1 MDVREILRQMRAGES
16 DRAVSRSLKVDRA
29 TVKRYRAWAKE
40 EGLLDG
46 ALPPI
51 EALEKLL
58 TESQGVKAP
67 PQNISSVEPYREL
80 VEELRSQGVNIKTV
94 WYRLKERGFEGSMH
108 CVYRFVWGQ
117 EGKDQDLTCRVE
129 RAPGEEAQVDFGY
142 AGYMLDE
149 TGKLR
154 KAWAFVMTLSWSRH
168 MYVEFVFDQKLS
180 TWLSVHVNALAYFG
194 GVVSRIVCDNLKAAI
209 VRASWT
215 GDLPEVQWAY
225 RELAEHYHFL
235 IGPCRPRTPQHKGKV
250 ERGVAYVKGSF
261 LAGRETLRLKEANR
275 LVRSWCLQEA
285 GQRIHGTTKQQPLV
299 RFEQT
304 EQATLQTLPERPYEL
319 AVWKQV
325 KLHRDGYVIFENAY
339 YSAPFR
345 LVGQAVWVRGS
356 HADVK
361 IYTADY
367 QLVATHQRVETGGR
381 QTHPDHLVSYKQPGV
396 LWDAAFVRTKAD
408 QIGSAT
414 RQTIELLLS
423 TPIIDPLPTT
433 RRVLKLADR
442 YSPERLEAACT
453 RALAYGETS
462 YTTIKGILK
471 QNLEALPLSAS
482 STTAPATTFV
492 RSPEELLGNLVA
504 VQL

>member
-1 MDVREILRQMRAGES
+1 MKIDRDTVR
-16 DRAVSRSLKVDRA
+16 
-29 TVKRYRAWAKE
+29 RYRAWAQQK
-40 EGLLDG
+40 GLLE
-46 ALPPI
+46 LPPI
-51 EALEKLL
+51 EELGRLL
-58 TESQGVKAP
+58 KESIAERAA
-67 PQNISSVEPYREL
+67 PQNVSSVEPYRTM
-80 VEELRSQGVNIKTV
+80 VEDLRGQGVNIKTV
-94 WYRLKERGFEGSMH
+94 WYRLKERGFRGSMH
-108 CVYRFVWGQ
+108 CVYRFVWQ
-117 EGKDQDLTCRVE
+117 LEGKDKKLTTRVE
-129 RAPGEEAQVDFGY
+129 TEPGEEAQVDFGY

-149 TGKLR
+149 TGKAR

-168 MYVEFVFDQKLS
+168 MYVEFVFDQRLS
-180 TWLSVHVNALAYFG
+180 TWLQVHVNAFTFFG
-194 GVVSRIVCDNLKAAI
+194 GVVRRIVCDNLKAAI

-261 LAGRETLRLKEANR
+261 LAGREMMSLKDANG
-275 LVRSWCLQEA
+275 LVRAWCMGDA
-285 GQRIHGTTKQQPLV
+285 GHRIHGTTRQQPLA

-304 EQATLQTLPERPYEL
+304 ERAILQALPSTSYEL

-325 KLHRDGYVIFENAY
+325 KLHRDGYVVFENAY

-345 LVGQAVWVRGS
+345 LVGQSLWVRGS

-367 QLVATHQRVETGGR
+367 QLVTSHNRVEAGGR
-381 QTHPDHLVSYKQPGV
+381 QTQRDHLVPYKQPGV
-396 LWDAAFVRTKAD
+396 LWDVAFVQEKAG

-414 RQTIELLLS
+414 QQTMQALLS
-423 TPIIDPLPTT
+423 TPVIDPLPTA
-433 RRVLKLADR
+433 RRLLKLAER
-442 YSPERLEAACT
+442 YSPERLEAACA
-453 RALAYGETS
+453 RAQAYGDTT

-471 QNLEALPLSAS
+471 QNLETLAMPAS
-482 STTAPATTFV
+482 SITPPAITFV
-492 RSPEELLGNLVA
+492 RSSEELLGSLVA